1 MTQAVDPIRQ
11 QEKLVSEITKE
22 ISIRLR
28 GRSLTPKVAEG
39 LLVAI
44 ADEILKVADRVEL
57 RTQDGLNER
66 CQAFGDAFF
75 KLGRANTNL
84 AQSYFSMNPSA
95 DGGGPFDAAVDR
107 VITRVDK
114 HLKGENK

>member
-1 MTQAVDPIRQ
+1 MTQPYIPTVEIR
-11 QEKLVSEITKE
+11 
-22 ISIRLR
+22 IRILS
-28 GRSLTPKVAEG
+28 RSLTPKVAES
-39 LLVAI
+39 LLAAI

-57 RTQDGLNER
+57 RTQDGFNER
-66 CQAFGDAFF
+66 CQAFGDEFF
-75 KLGRANTNL
+75 ELGRANTNL

-95 DGGGPFDAAVDR
+95 DGGEPFDAAVDR